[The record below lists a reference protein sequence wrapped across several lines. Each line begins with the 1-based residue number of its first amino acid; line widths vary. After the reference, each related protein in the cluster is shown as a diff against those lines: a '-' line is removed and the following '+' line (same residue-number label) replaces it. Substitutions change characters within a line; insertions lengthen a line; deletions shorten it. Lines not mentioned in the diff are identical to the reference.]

1 MVESAFHGLSP
12 AATPI
17 SSSFVEC
24 NVGGVGGMPE
34 FPNTQ
39 NDIVSLCEV
48 FLYLPAKKLRAGG
61 CDSNYDMHDST
72 HVCGKHESC
81 VK

>member
-1 MVESAFHGLSP
+1 MVFLQLRRI
-12 AATPI
+12 AALI

-24 NVGGVGGMPE
+24 NAGGMPE

-39 NDIVSLCEV
+39 DDIVSLCEV
-48 FLYLPAKKLRAGG
+48 SLYLPAKKLGAGG
-61 CDSNYDMHDST
+61 CDSNYHMHDST
-72 HVCGKHESC
+72 PVCGKHESC